1 MAKASK
7 AAQINTSS
15 PLSLKKASLG
25 GQLVLGA
32 LIAEMLASAV
42 LALAALMSGN
52 NPIIAGVTVVIL
64 VLMFSELS
72 GANINPVVT
81 VAAWA
86 TRQMSWV
93 KALGYIVAQVIGA
106 MIAYVIVSKFM
117 SGAASGAASG
127 PYTLF
132 TPADQA
138 QSLQQVGQAV
148 HMPGQWKPI
157 FGELVGAV
165 IFSFGIA
172 SAMFYKKT
180 GFDRA
185 FVVGGSLMIGLVAAL
200 AGSYGVVNPA
210 VALSLSGFAQGGWWS
225 IGAYAIAPLAGG
237 AVGAGLFRLL
247 KQDVDAAEA
256 KA

>member
-1 MAKASK
+1 MAKSTK
-7 AAQINTSS
+7 TSQKTVDS

-42 LALAALMSGN
+42 LTLAALMSGN
-52 NPIIAGVTVVIL
+52 NPIIAAVTVIVL
-64 VLMFSELS
+64 VLVFGDLS

-86 TRQMSWV
+86 TRQTTWV
-93 KALGYIVAQVIGA
+93 KALGYVVAQLIGA
-106 MIAYVIVSKFM
+106 MIAYVIVSKFLAG
-117 SGAASGAASG
+117 STTSTGVF
-127 PYTLF
+127 TLF
-132 TPADQA
+132 TNPNDAA
-138 QSLQQVGQAV
+138 SSLQPRA
-148 HMPGQWKPI
+148 PGQWKPI

-165 IFSFGIA
+165 IFSFGVA
-172 SAMFYKKT
+172 SAMFYKKV

-185 FVVGGSLMIGLVAAL
+185 FVIGGALMVGLIAAL
-200 AGSYGVVNPA
+200 AGSLGVVNPA
-210 VALSLSGFAQGGWWS
+210 VALGLSGFSQGGWWS
-225 IGAYAIAPLAGG
+225 IGAYAIAPLVGG
-237 AVGAGLFRLL
+237 AVGAGLFKLL